1 MLDPQQQIEA
11 QRAVMLDQQR
21 RIEEL
26 ESALVDLARAA
37 RPAARQLQHPPKPLR
52 KLITTY
58 GTETWHALYCRLGGD
73 LQAAVNRA
81 NKLLEDS

>member
-1 MLDPQQQIEA
+1 MRDPQQQIEA
-11 QRAVMLDQQR
+11 QRAVIRDQQQ
-21 RIEEL
+21 RIKEL
-26 ESALVDLARAA
+26 EDVLTEVAAAA

-58 GTETWHALYCRLGGD
+58 GTETWYALYCRLGGK